1 MNPSP
6 IIVICYSSSRSVG
19 RENRAKSVH
28 RIGDFLRCRAA
39 KAQDEPLTGRRT
51 EIGRREWP
59 HPQVLARGLCGYNA
73 IAISFW
79 QSYSQMQA
87 SFGTVHLQEGIE
99 FLLNAVD
106 KDLAALAVYQP
117 HSPDVSREVPLLD
130 EIREHGLI

>member
-1 MNPSP
+1 
-6 IIVICYSSSRSVG
+6 
-19 RENRAKSVH
+19 
-28 RIGDFLRCRAA
+28 
-39 KAQDEPLTGRRT
+39 
-51 EIGRREWP
+51 
-59 HPQVLARGLCGYNA
+59 
-73 IAISFW
+73 
-79 QSYSQMQA
+79 MQA